1 MQGLEQ
7 LLRMWGVSPGSQ
19 RWQDMMRDFERGQ
32 TLFNQVP
39 HQDPSK
45 DKMAAQ
51 ECLHG
56 VVWSI
61 IARQRAQTLSGQHFS
76 WHVGKTASYTGR
88 WYRLPLQQLS

>member
-39 HQDPSK
+39 HQDHSK
-45 DKMAAQ
+45 DKMTAQ
-51 ECLHG
+51 EYFAWCRMEYHSTPEGADSEWAALVMACWQDCFLHRA
-56 VVWSI
+56 VV
-61 IARQRAQTLSGQHFS
+61 
-76 WHVGKTASYTGR
+76 
-88 WYRLPLQQLS
+88 

>member
-45 DKMAAQ
+45 DTKAVRG
-51 ECLHG
+51 CLHD
-56 VVWSI
+56 VERSVT
-61 IARQRAQTLSGQHFS
+61 ARQRTQTLSGRHWS
-76 WHVGKTASYTGR
+76 WHVGNTASYT
-88 WYRLPLQQLS
+88 WQ

>member
-39 HQDPSK
+39 HQYPAK
-45 DKMAAQ
+45 DIVTARG
-51 ECLHG
+51 CLHG
-56 VVWSI
+56 VVWEYHSTPEG
-61 IARQRAQTLSGQHFS
+61 ADSEWAAQ
-76 WHVGKTASYTGR
+76 VMA
-88 WYRLPLQQLS
+88 